1 MFCHDT
7 WIWSVLNG
15 MRCRHNQCLKA
26 SSLPF
31 TNDKWKKKERIKPYC
46 LRSYIHSP
54 GDIQKVPVMV
64 YFNIFCWDNADWDL
78 ILVSGQI
85 WRQCE
90 NIIMKWSEITK
101 GFFVTRKRENLE
113 RDSPFNLTVKKIILY
128 NFNSKSKL
136 LSVKML

>member
-1 MFCHDT
+1 MTHESDLYSMVWGAVTINVSKHLHCHLQM
-7 WIWSVLNG
+7 INE
-15 MRCRHNQCLKA
+15 
-26 SSLPF
+26 
-31 TNDKWKKKERIKPYC
+31 KKKKRIKPYC